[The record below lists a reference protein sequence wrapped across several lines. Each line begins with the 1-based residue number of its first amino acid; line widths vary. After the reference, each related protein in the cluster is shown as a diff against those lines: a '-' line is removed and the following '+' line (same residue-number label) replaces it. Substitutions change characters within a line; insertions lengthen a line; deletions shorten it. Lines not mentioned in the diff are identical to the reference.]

1 MADRLVAD
9 VMVERLKAWGVN
21 RVFGYSGDGINGFMG
36 ALRRSAEGGN
46 GTEVSSGTGFSSA
59 GVEST
64 GVEFVQA
71 RHEETAAFM
80 AVGHAKYTGQ
90 VGVVTSTQGP
100 GAVHLLNGLYDA
112 KLDSVPV
119 VAIIGQ
125 QSRTVLGSAYMQEI
139 DLLTLFKDVAAQFAQ
154 MVSAPEQ
161 LPMVLDRAFRTALE
175 TRTPCVVIVPHDVQS
190 APAPELSQK
199 HVIVV
204 TEPEWQPARVL
215 PHEDDLAKAAE
226 VLRAGSKVAFL
237 VGQGAKNAQAE
248 VLALAEQL
256 DAGIT
261 TSLLG
266 KPYMDETL
274 PFAAGT
280 MGHLGSTASAHLM
293 GNCDTLLIIG
303 SNDPWTEFY
312 PKPGAARAVQV
323 DIDGRKVGN
332 RYPIEVGLVGDA
344 AETLGRLTDLLKG
357 ADAQPAA
364 QPRAEARKQWRA
376 EVEEQVRSWR
386 SLSEERSRVPASRV
400 NPELVVRELSGR
412 LPGNAQVSVDVGSCV
427 YWYARQLV
435 LPSGVPAHLSGTLAS
450 MGCSV
455 PYGLAAKLASP
466 DRPVVALAG
475 DGAMQMAGIAELV
488 TVAHR
493 WRQWADPRFVV
504 CVFNNRDLA
513 EVTWE
518 QRENESEPR
527 FPASQEIPDFPYAGY
542 AELLGLTGIRV
553 DSPEQLA
560 GAWDRAL
567 AAERPAVIEVL
578 TDPDVPL
585 LPPFPAGAEKLEDMR
600 SALSEEGGSGEG
612 AAALLETYAGQEVQG
627 S

>member
-36 ALRRSAEGGN
+36 ALRRSTEGGN
-46 GTEVSSGTGFSSA
+46 GTEGSSGTGFSSA

-154 MVSAPEQ
+154 MVSTPEQ

-175 TRTPCVVIVPHDVQS
+175 TRTPCVVIVPHDIQS
-190 APAPELSQK
+190 APAPELEQK
-199 HVIVV
+199 HGIVV
-204 TEPEWQPARVL
+204 TAPEWQPARVL
-215 PHEDDLAKAAE
+215 PHEDDLTRAAE

-344 AETLGRLTDLLKG
+344 AQTLGRLADLLKG
-357 ADAQPAA
+357 TDAQPAG

-386 SLSEERSRVPASRV
+386 SLSEERSRVPASPV

-466 DRPVVALAG
+466 DRPVVALSG

-504 CVFNNRDLA
+504 CVFNNR
-513 EVTWE
+513 
-518 QRENESEPR
+518 
-527 FPASQEIPDFPYAGY
+527 
-542 AELLGLTGIRV
+542 
-553 DSPEQLA
+553 
-560 GAWDRAL
+560 
-567 AAERPAVIEVL
+567 
-578 TDPDVPL
+578 
-585 LPPFPAGAEKLEDMR
+585 
-600 SALSEEGGSGEG
+600 
-612 AAALLETYAGQEVQG
+612 
-627 S
+627 

>member
-1 MADRLVAD
+1 MADLLVAD

-36 ALRRSAEGGN
+36 ALRRSGEQN
-46 GTEVSSGTGFSSA
+46 SSA
-59 GVEST
+59 

-112 KLDSVPV
+112 KLDGVPV

-125 QSRTVLGSAYMQEI
+125 QSRSVLGSAYMQEI

-154 MVSAPEQ
+154 MVSIPEQ

-175 TRTPCVVIVPHDVQS
+175 TRTPCVVIVPHDIQK
-190 APAPELSQK
+190 APAPELGQE
-199 HVIVV
+199 HGIIV
-204 TEPEWQPARVL
+204 TAPEWQPARVL
-215 PHEDDLAKAAE
+215 PHDDDLARAAE
-226 VLRAGSKVAFL
+226 VLGAGSKVAFL

-248 VLALAEQL
+248 VLALAQHL

-332 RYPIEVGLVGDA
+332 RYPVEVGLVGDA
-344 AETLGRLTDLLKG
+344 AETLARLAELLKG
-357 ADAQPAA
+357 AGGQPDGNPDR
-364 QPRAEARKQWRA
+364 QPQAVARQQWRA
-376 EVEEQVRSWR
+376 EVEEQVRSWHA
-386 SLSEERSRVPASRV
+386 LAEERSRVPASPV

-412 LPGNAQVSVDVGSCV
+412 LPRNAQVSVDVGSCV
-427 YWYARQLV
+427 YWYARQLT
-435 LPSGVPAHLSGTLAS
+435 LPAGVPAHLSGTLAS

-455 PYGLAAKLASP
+455 PYGIAAKLARP

-493 WRQWADPRFVV
+493 WRQWPDPRFVV

-518 QRENESEPR
+518 QRETESEPR
-527 FPASQEIPDFPYAGY
+527 FPDSQKIPDFPYAGY

-560 GAWDRAL
+560 DAWDRAL
-567 AAERPAVIEVL
+567 AAERPVVIEVL

-585 LPPFPAGAEKLEDMR
+585 LPPFPAGAEKLDGMR
-600 SALSEEGGSGEG
+600 SALSEEGEAGKG
-612 AAALLETYAGQEVQG
+612 AAALLDTYAGQEE
-627 S
+627 SRN